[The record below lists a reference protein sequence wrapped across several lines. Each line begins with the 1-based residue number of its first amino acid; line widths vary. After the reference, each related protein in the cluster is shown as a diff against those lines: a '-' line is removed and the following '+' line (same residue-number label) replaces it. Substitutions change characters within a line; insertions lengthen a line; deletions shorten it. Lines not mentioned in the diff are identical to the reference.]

1 MAQKNDRKILRIGI
15 IQNGKIIEERLLRKR
30 DPVTIGQSPRNT
42 FVLPTSPFPRS
53 HGLFELKGGVYHLV
67 FKDTME
73 GRVSIEDAVLDFKGV
88 ISRKLADR
96 RGDAWA
102 LPLSEKSRGK
112 VVVGDVTL
120 LFQFVAP
127 PPPPSRLQLPAN
139 VKGGWAHG
147 MDWPFTASLSGSLVL
162 QVALVVFTMTMD
174 IPEKPAGIEQLPDRI
189 VQIITQPKP
198 PKAEKADDADKDKE
212 GKNKKD
218 EEKVAE
224 KPKDKP
230 PPRPKV
236 DEPPKPQVVKNDT
249 PVDPEAR
256 KAEVAKAVASKTI
269 LSQLAVG
276 VGSGS
281 TIVDTLRNDRTD
293 VAINTAFEGATG
305 VAVADNSNQG
315 RDRRAR
321 NAATGNVAGMKDDEL
336 NAAGA
341 SGTVESG
348 AKGQEV
354 QVKGSV
360 KAAEPSEAFGTGTLD
375 TNRIASTVKSRIG
388 GVKSCYEKE
397 LKRNPQLQGKIVMQF
412 TINEAGRVMDVTAK
426 SDSVGEPAVAECI
439 KAQMERWKFPAPDG
453 GTVTVA
459 FPFIFA
465 PSN

>member
-1 MAQKNDRKILRIGI
+1 MAQKNDRKILRIGL

-42 FVLPTSPFPRS
+42 FVLPTAPFARS
-53 HGLFELKGGVYHLV
+53 HVLFELMGGVYHLV
-67 FKDTME
+67 FKDTMD

-88 ISRKLADR
+88 IGRKLADR
-96 RGDAWA
+96 KGDAWT
-102 LPLSEKSRGK
+102 LPLSEKTRGK

-127 PPPPSRLQLPAN
+127 PPPPSQLQLPAS
-139 VKGGWAHG
+139 VRGGWSHS
-147 MDWPFTASLSGSLVL
+147 MDWPFAASLSGSLVL
-162 QVALVVFTMTMD
+162 QAAMVIFAVTMD
-174 IPEKPAGIEQLPDRI
+174 VPERPSGIEQLPDRI
-189 VQIITQPKP
+189 VQIITQPKA
-198 PKAEKADDADKDKE
+198 PKVEKADDTEKD
-212 GKNKKD
+212 GKDKKD
-218 EEKVAE
+218 EEKVVE
-224 KPKDKP
+224 KPKETP
-230 PPRPKV
+230 PTRPKV
-236 DEPPKPQVVKNDT
+236 DPPPQKPEVAKNT
-249 PVDPEAR
+249 GPVDPEAH
-256 KAEVAKAVASKTI
+256 KAEVAKSVASKTI
-269 LSQLAVG
+269 LSQLGAG
-276 VGSGS
+276 VGSGAS
-281 TIVDTLRNDRTD
+281 IVDTLRNDRTD

-321 NAATGNVAGMKDDEL
+321 NAATGNTVGMREGELNVAG
-336 NAAGA
+336 GT
-341 SGTVESG
+341 GTVESG
-348 AKGQEV
+348 GKGQEV

-375 TNRIASTVKSRIG
+375 TSRIASTVKGRIG

-412 TINEAGRVMDVTAK
+412 TISEAGRVIDVSAK
-426 SDSVGEPAVAECI
+426 SDSLGEPSVAECI